1 MHIDLHCHSTASDG
15 VLAPA
20 AVVARAYE
28 KGVRVLALTDHDT
41 IEGMAEALQAAAQLP
56 GMQLLSGIELS
67 CTWGGA
73 TIHVLGFGFSTDS
86 PALLKAIADLHHGRW
101 ERAEEIGRRLAE
113 KGMPGAFVGA
123 RESQMELGDSANA
136 PARPHFADFLVRAG
150 HVSDRGEAFR
160 KWLGAG
166 KLGDVKQHWPTLEQT
181 VATLRAA
188 GAWISLAHP
197 MMYNFT
203 RTKRRKLVAAFIEAG
218 GHGLEVV
225 NGLQTAEQ
233 TGTLSILA
241 REFGLLVSAGSDFH
255 APSDWSELGM
265 YRPIP
270 EDLPL
275 LVERLLLNP
284 PLRSVP
290 TIASFLVKPSDGPVH

>member
-15 VLAPA
+15 ALAPA
-20 AVVARAYE
+20 AVVARAHAR
-28 KGVRVLALTDHDT
+28 GVRVLALTDHDT
-41 IEGMAEALQAAAQLP
+41 LEGLGEARQAAAALP
-56 GMQLLSGIELS
+56 DMQLVSGIELS

-73 TIHVLGFGFSTDS
+73 TIHVLGYGFSAES
-86 PALLKAIADLHHGRW
+86 PELLRAIEDLHHGRW
-101 ERAEEIGRRLAE
+101 ARAEEIGRRLEA

-123 RESQMELGDSANA
+123 RDVQMELGDSANA
-136 PARPHFADFLVRAG
+136 PARPHFAEFLVRAG
-150 HVSDRGEAFR
+150 HVADRGEAFR

-166 KLGDVKQHWPTLEQT
+166 KIGDVKQHWPTLEQA
-181 VATLRAA
+181 VGTLRAA

-197 MMYNFT
+197 IQYDFT
-203 RTKRRKLVAAFIEAG
+203 RSKRRKLLADFIRAG

-225 NGLQTAEQ
+225 NGLQPAEQ
-233 TGTLSILA
+233 TGTLAILA

-255 APSDWSELGM
+255 APTDWSELGM

-275 LVERLLLNP
+275 LAARLKLAANAAEHAGAP
-284 PLRSVP
+284 DV
-290 TIASFLVKPSDGPVH
+290 AVH